1 MRVAIGL
8 TLAVVAALLV
18 IVGLWFALSPGGN
31 EPEPIHNAGYTM
43 LGLAALLGI
52 GAVLALRSKGR

>member
-1 MRVAIGL
+1 M
-8 TLAVVAALLV
+8 AALLV
-18 IVGLWFALSPGGN
+18 IAGLWFALSPGGN